1 MIGGDRGGLVVVSL
15 AGLESVDSL
24 HSGMADLAV
33 IVNTLEGHLMKS
45 IDSTKSRLDSSL
57 SEVVVNEAVTGL
69 DSLSLVELVLL

>member
-1 MIGGDRGGLVVVSL
+1 
-15 AGLESVDSL
+15 
-24 HSGMADLAV
+24 MADLAV